1 MDESTLNAI
10 HRLLGEIA
18 ETKTKAKSAR
28 EQMTDIMAQNEEY
41 KELEEEL
48 KELTTKRSKAKDV
61 LKSDSDY
68 QKFASELDELKFQLK
83 DLAEILSHHLVTY
96 YNETNATQIKDDQG
110 EVRQVIISA
119 KIGRPEAD
127 IASQS

>member
-1 MDESTLNAI
+1 MDETTLDAI
-10 HRLLGEIA
+10 HRLLAEIA

-28 EQMTDIMAQNEEY
+28 EQMADIMEQNDDY
-41 KELEEEL
+41 KALEEEL
-48 KELTTKRSKAKDV
+48 KELAPKRAKAKEV

-68 QKFASELDELKFQLK
+68 QKFAAELDELKFKLK

-96 YNETNATQIKDDQG
+96 YSETNATQIKDDQG

-119 KIGRPEAD
+119 KIGRAEAD
-127 IASQS
+127 IAPQS

>member
-1 MDESTLNAI
+1 MDESTLDAI

-28 EQMTDIMAQNEEY
+28 EQMTDLMAQNEEY
-41 KELEEEL
+41 KALEEEL
-48 KELTTKRSKAKDV
+48 KELTAKRGKAKDV

-68 QKFASELDELKFQLK
+68 QKFASELEELKFQLK
-83 DLAEILSHHLVTY
+83 DLGEILSHHLVTY